1 MFGNEGAECVV
12 SRQFCESEEAN
23 KSEWG
28 KILKG
33 NVPSRLLFSKYS
45 ALSWGAVWSCAVSS
59 GFFYNTKIK
68 FSWNY
73 KIAVYPKFI
82 YLAYLNI
89 TNFHRNV
96 LKYLPIRKMLFC
108 SWANYFICFTFS
120 SNIFSIFSSSC
131 AVMFLFYFP

>member
-1 MFGNEGAECVV
+1 MCCVKTNFVSQKRLTNPNEG
-12 SRQFCESEEAN
+12 QF
-23 KSEWG
+23 WR
-28 KILKG
+28 G
-33 NVPSRLLFSKYS
+33 NVPSRLLFSKYW
-45 ALSWGAVWSCAVSS
+45 ALNWGAVWSCAVSS

-120 SNIFSIFSSSC
+120 SNIFSIFFSSC